1 MDRIGD
7 YGSSDTGSIPVRG
20 TIIKMNNMTKWPSGR
35 RRQSAKLYAKAHRKF
50 ESCLGH
56 IFTIY
61 KFFMVSV
68 AEWFRRKF
76 VELVYDSSILS

>member
-1 MDRIGD
+1 
-7 YGSSDTGSIPVRG
+7 
-20 TIIKMNNMTKWPSGR
+20 MTKWPSGR
-35 RRQSAKLYAKAHRKF
+35 RRQSAKLYAKAQLKF

-68 AEWFRRKF
+68 AEGFRRKF